1 MATTQESAREF
12 LARHRYARITA
23 RKARLIADEI
33 RGKSVNQAL
42 ELLAHTP
49 LRAAPMYLKVLR
61 SAVANASQTADVN
74 VNQLLI
80 SDARAD
86 DGPLM
91 QGRMRWRAGP
101 QGRAMPFR
109 KVTSHLTVRLR
120 EVDEG
125 GRKGR
130 KRGAKAAKQGEAP
143 AQKAAG
149 AEQAAQKPS
158 GSHTDGGAHKAQG
171 SKKARGQ
178 KKEQAG

>member
-49 LRAAPMYLKVLR
+49 LRAAPMYLKVLH
-61 SAVANASQTADVN
+61 SAVANASLTADVN
-74 VNQLLI
+74 VNQLVI

-120 EVDEG
+120 EVDES

-130 KRGAKAAKQGEAP
+130 KRR
-143 AQKAAG
+143 AQKADA
-149 AEQAAQKPS
+149 QAADAQAA
-158 GSHTDGGAHKAQG
+158 GEAQETKAQSG
-171 SKKARGQ
+171 KGKSGKGKSAKGGTRGKQ
-178 KKEQAG
+178 EQEG

>member
-1 MATTQESAREF
+1 MATKQESAREF

-49 LRAAPMYLKVLR
+49 LRGAPMYLKVLR

-130 KRGAKAAKQGEAP
+130 RRGAKAAKQAADQEA
-143 AQKAAG
+143 QAAG
-149 AEQAAQKPS
+149 AEQAAKQKS
-158 GSHTDGGAHKAQG
+158 GARKAKA
-171 SKKARGQ
+171 SKKAGGAQ
-178 KKEQAG
+178 KKEQEG

>member
-1 MATTQESAREF
+1 MATTQQSAREF

-125 GRKGR
+125 GRKSR
-130 KRGAKAAKQGEAP
+130 KRGAKAAKQDAGA
-143 AQKAAG
+143 AQQAAG
-149 AEQAAQKPS
+149 AEQEAHKES
-158 GSHTDGGAHKAQG
+158 GAHKAKG
-171 SKKARGQ
+171 AKKARAH
-178 KKEQAG
+178 KKEQEG

>member
-1 MATTQESAREF
+1 MATTQETVAREF
-12 LARHRYARITA
+12 FARHRYARITA

-42 ELLAHTP
+42 ELLLHTP

-74 VNQLLI
+74 VNQLVI

-120 EVDEG
+120 EVEG
-125 GRKGR
+125 DKKRSARR
-130 KRGAKAAKQGEAP
+130 KRAR
-143 AQKAAG
+143 
-149 AEQAAQKPS
+149 
-158 GSHTDGGAHKAQG
+158 KAQ
-171 SKKARGQ
+171 
-178 KKEQAG
+178 EQEG